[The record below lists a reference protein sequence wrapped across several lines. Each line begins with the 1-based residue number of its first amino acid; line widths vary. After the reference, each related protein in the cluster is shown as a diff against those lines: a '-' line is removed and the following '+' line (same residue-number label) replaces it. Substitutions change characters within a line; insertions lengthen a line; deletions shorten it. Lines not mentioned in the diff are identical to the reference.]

1 MAKGCLTISCG
12 PRDQDCRCEQRQR
25 KEHALLVVTGQL
37 LTWDARDKGHKRDD
51 YPWCLLWQGTLG
63 SILIATMNC
72 WRCYSLSRQWKGT
85 PLGWPS
91 TSGGPQPYPGPSKWW
106 VRPEKEVVTPDWMFL
121 WIYLNGKL
129 KASVHGVGGKESSSH
144 GKDCLSHGYVCQPGA
159 GQDS

>member
-12 PRDQDCRCEQRQR
+12 PWDQDCRCEQRQR
-25 KEHALLVVTGQL
+25 KEHALLVVIYLPGMLATKAISEMIIHGAFSDKALWEVYSYQL
-37 LTWDARDKGHKRDD
+37 WTVG
-51 YPWCLLWQGTLG
+51 
-63 SILIATMNC
+63 
-72 WRCYSLSRQWKGT
+72 RCHSLSRQWKGT

-91 TSGGPQPYPGPSKWW
+91 TSGGPLPCPGPSEWW
-106 VRPEKEVVTPDWMFL
+106 VRPEREVVIPDWMFL

-144 GKDCLSHGYVCQPGA
+144 GKDCLSHGNVCQPSA